1 MINEQKYKQLIA
13 EVAANIDEA
22 EVEVGQSRVKNKARK
37 GISKVD
43 FKNFRPDSQTA
54 TDAMNI
60 VSRISREVEDF
71 PTKAVVGRKF
81 VNDDAKQ
88 GEMIVFRID
97 FETNPSF
104 VATVKTNPSDLGAD
118 SSVNIDNLTGKRDQK
133 EKEKKDKDKF
143 LKKDLAYSRKGS
155 VVKGD
160 TTAGEKGFSVNIQ
173 VGDSKSKEVI
183 MTLPQIKKLVP
194 DFKLVKGEEQPL
206 GKYDGFISLNS
217 VTPVDTSK
225 TSAPDYKDLKGNP
238 IKTITKVAKS
248 SQSPAIVRSV
258 NEEEEQSFGAIKKR
272 KSAPIVSA
280 GFLGVEDS
288 KNPTFDKGQRTF
300 SKFQKLD
307 TLDSLQQ
314 STKDLI
320 SKFLRKLGSENIKE
334 TDTDNSKDMKKD
346 FKQKIAEVAAKI
358 AGINEKVDGEKLNL
372 PTSYKTQANSA
383 IAAPPDLAKLLL
395 DIINELIA
403 GETSMADI
411 EKRTGWNMI
420 MDRLKSMSGEKKAG
434 GDVPPE
440 VPTADQEKLPAL
452 QESFNRIN
460 RK

>member
-1 MINEQKYKQLIA
+1 MINEQEYKKLIA

-22 EVEVGQSRVKNKARK
+22 EVEVGQSRVKSTRK

-43 FKNFRPDSQTA
+43 FKNIRPDSQTA

-71 PTKAVVGRKF
+71 PTRAVVGSKF

-104 VATVKTNPSDLGAD
+104 VATVKTNPSDLGKGGG
-118 SSVNIDNLTGKRDQK
+118 SVNIDDLPLDTYAVTIKRKGEEAVDKEMVMTQIKKLVPNFKFQKDITQRLATGDGTLTLKSTDPVK
-133 EKEKKDKDKF
+133 KSTEKEKKEKEKF
-143 LKKDLAYSRKGS
+143 LKKDLAYQSPR
-155 VVKGD
+155 
-160 TTAGEKGFSVNIQ
+160 TRRGFSQEDPVT
-173 VGDSKSKEVI
+173 S
-183 MTLPQIKKLVP
+183 
-194 DFKLVKGEEQPL
+194 FL
-206 GKYDGFISLNS
+206 GNPG
-217 VTPVDTSK
+217 SK
-225 TSAPDYKDLKGNP
+225 T
-238 IKTITKVAKS
+238 TTKVARS
-248 SQSPAIVRSV
+248 SQSPAIVRRV
-258 NEEEEQSFGAIKKR
+258 KEEEQSFGAITKR

-334 TDTDNSKDMKKD
+334 IDTDNSNNMKKEQK
-346 FKQKIAEVAAKI
+346 FKQKIAEVAARI
-358 AGINEKVDGEKLNL
+358 AEGNYEKDDVTEAEAEIPAGVLTQYNSEVQDGATLAKVLIRIINQIIEKEPSLQDLDKRSGWAIIMPKL
-372 PTSYKTQANSA
+372 K
-383 IAAPPDLAKLLL
+383 DLADPKQKNP
-395 DIINELIA
+395 DA
-403 GETSMADI
+403 GKSSAPDTS
-411 EKRTGWNMI
+411 E
-420 MDRLKSMSGEKKAG
+420 
-434 GDVPPE
+434 
-440 VPTADQEKLPAL
+440 LPAL
-452 QESFNRIN
+452 QEAFNRIN